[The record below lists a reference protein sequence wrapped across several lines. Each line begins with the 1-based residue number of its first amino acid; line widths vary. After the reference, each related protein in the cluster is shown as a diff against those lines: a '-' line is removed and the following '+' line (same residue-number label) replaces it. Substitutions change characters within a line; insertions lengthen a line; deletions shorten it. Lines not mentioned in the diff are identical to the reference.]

1 MVNLIDHASLLNRD
15 EETISRLAIL
25 LSIFEPLLIN
35 DLNLERALETSI
47 IKTLVNLLE
56 LPKHII
62 DGNTLSEADNVKL
75 PIFIKYA
82 IRCLTSCVR
91 HPNGVDSLVFD

>member
-1 MVNLIDHASLLNRD
+1 MNRD

-35 DLNLERALETSI
+35 DLNLERALETPI
-47 IKTLVNLLE
+47 MKTLINLLE
-56 LPKHII
+56 LPKHVVDSKIL
-62 DGNTLSEADNVKL
+62 NEADNIKL

-82 IRCLTSCVR
+82 IRCITSCVR
-91 HPNGVDSLVFD
+91 HPNGVDSLVSD